1 MNERRPACDE
11 DSERALLGCILLN
24 SERTFFILNELKFT
38 PEMFHVRAHQI
49 IYQTMQVLA
58 SKHVPVEPIALIERL
73 RAKGHADEV
82 GGHAYLMKCLDAP
95 LVETY
100 APHYAEQVV
109 EKYKL
114 RALIECGRNIQVYAD
129 EGQTAAEIGANLMS
143 SLISH
148 QSVESEE
155 NVEALHDKSLGIAKT
170 IHEGGQRPGCPSFL
184 EPINSV
190 IGSYMPKYTY
200 ILAATTS
207 NGKTS
212 LACNELTHKVI
223 DLNIPAALISMEMSQ
238 QTIRQIM
245 AATMAGVNAFEF
257 FMLGRYTDLEADA
270 VKEAFGRLAKAPL
283 HIIDRRMNIEQ
294 IVTWLTYKVKK
305 SGVKFAVLDY
315 IQLIKYSQGHQQLS
329 RNEQTA
335 EWSALLK
342 DAAKRLDI
350 PLLIISQISRSGN
363 KTRELTPPPPAGEA
377 LRDSGML
384 ENDADA
390 IIFIYKKPGEPFES
404 FVTDWPMEIDI
415 FKARTGPVG
424 TVKVVF
430 RRNRQKF
437 VSEDDFN
444 GINQQQ
450 KLKLGGTDGKKD
462 RTSTDPYSNP

>member
-11 DSERALLGCILLN
+11 DSERALLGCILLD

-38 PEMFHVRAHQI
+38 PEMFYVRAHQI
-49 IYQTMQVLA
+49 VYQTMLVLA
-58 SKHVPVEPIALIERL
+58 AKHVPVEPIALIERL
-73 RAKGHADEV
+73 RTKGHDKEV
-82 GGHAYLMKCLDAP
+82 GGHAYLMKLLDAP
-95 LVETY
+95 TTHTY
-100 APHYAEQVV
+100 ARHYAEHVV

-114 RALIECGRNIQVYAD
+114 RALVNCSKNIQVYID

-143 SLISH
+143 SLISQ
-148 QSVESEE
+148 QSIESEE
-155 NVEALHDKSLGIAKT
+155 NVEVLHNKSLSTART

-190 IGSYMPKYTY
+190 LGSYMPGCTY

-212 LACNELTHKVI
+212 LACNELEHKTI
-223 DLNIPAALISMEMSQ
+223 DLNIPGALISMEMSQ
-238 QTIRQIM
+238 RTIRQIM
-245 AATMAGVNAFEF
+245 AATIAGVDAFKF
-257 FMLGRYTDLEADA
+257 FMMGRYTDFEADA
-270 VKEAFGRLAKAPL
+270 VKEAFDKLSKAPL

-294 IVTWLTYKVKK
+294 IVTWLTYMVKK
-305 SGVKFAVLDY
+305 YGIKFAVLDY

-342 DAAKRLDI
+342 DTAKRLDI
-350 PLLIISQISRSGN
+350 PLLIISQLSRSGN

-404 FVTDWPMEIDI
+404 FVTEWPMEVDV
-415 FKARTGPVG
+415 FKNRTGPVG

-430 RRNRQKF
+430 QRNRQRF
-437 VSEDDFN
+437 VSDDDFKQ
-444 GINQQQ
+444 INQQQ
-450 KLKLGGTDGKKD
+450 KLKLEKNNEKEGAPKPN
-462 RTSTDPYSNP
+462 PY

>member
-11 DSERALLGCILLN
+11 DSERALLGCILLD
-24 SERTFFILNELKFT
+24 SERTFFILNELKFI
-38 PEMFHVRAHQI
+38 PEMFHAKAHQI

-73 RAKGHADEV
+73 RTKGHADEV
-82 GGHAYLMKCLDAP
+82 GGHAYLMKLLDAP
-95 LVETY
+95 ITHAY
-100 APHYAEQVV
+100 AQHYADQVV

-114 RALIECGRNIQVYAD
+114 RALIDCGKNVQAYID

-143 SLISH
+143 NLISQ

-155 NVEALHDKSLGIAKT
+155 NVNELHGKSLGIAKT

-190 IGSYMPKYTY
+190 LGSYMPGCTY
-200 ILAATTS
+200 IVAATTS

-212 LACNELTHKVI
+212 LACNELEHKTI
-223 DLNIPAALISMEMSQ
+223 DLNIPSALISMEMSQ
-238 QTIRQIM
+238 RTIRQIM
-245 AATMAGVNAFEF
+245 AATIAGVDAFKF
-257 FMLGRYTDLEADA
+257 FMLGRYTDFEADA
-270 VKEAFGRLAKAPL
+270 VKEAFDKLSKAPL

-294 IVTWLTYKVKK
+294 IVTWLTFKVKK
-305 SGVKFAVLDY
+305 YGVKFAVLDY

-342 DAAKRLDI
+342 DTAKRLDI
-350 PLLIISQISRSGN
+350 PLLIISQLSRSGN
-363 KTRELTPPPPAGEA
+363 KTRELTPPPPMGEA

-390 IIFIYKKPGEPFES
+390 IIFIYKKPGEPYES
-404 FVTDWPMEIDI
+404 FVTDWPMEIDV
-415 FKARTGPVG
+415 FKHRVGPVG
-424 TVKVVF
+424 AVKVVF

-437 VSEDDFN
+437 VSEDDFK

-450 KLKLGGTDGKKD
+450 KLKLKETNGKD